1 VATKNNYFYFVFNVT
16 GGEKKSGDSSKYEP
30 LPSPGQMSDE
40 STLEK
45 LNTCLK
51 GSAFLAGPELTQV
64 QRV

>member
-1 VATKNNYFYFVFNVT
+1 MFI
-16 GGEKKSGDSSKYEP
+16 GGENKSGDSSKYEP
-30 LPSPGQMSDE
+30 LPWPGQMSEE

-64 QRV
+64 QLKFSPCKRSE